1 MAAQVCS
8 LLSEECRVAINHIVS
23 YELHVSDAYLSM
35 ACYYDGETK
44 EPPFATFFE
53 DQAEVKRAH
62 ARQFLKYLRKHES
75 KICLPVIQ
83 EEIKLCLRWESDSP
97 VPLQQRP
104 DIDNWGTGLQALE
117 SALEL
122 ENTLNNL
129 LQDLKTL
136 ASENHETDLSRFLGK
151 FLDKQKRNIRYL
163 ENQVGYQKELEK
175 LAQKENPSE
184 KTPEA
189 SAKEA

>member
-1 MAAQVCS
+1 MWSMNQQHLAES
-8 LLSEECRVAINHIVS
+8 LERQNLRPHEGESASEPEPQEIHMQIT
-23 YELHVSDAYLSM
+23 

-75 KICLPVIQ
+75 KICLPVI
-83 EEIKLCLRWESDSP
+83 
-97 VPLQQRP
+97 QRP